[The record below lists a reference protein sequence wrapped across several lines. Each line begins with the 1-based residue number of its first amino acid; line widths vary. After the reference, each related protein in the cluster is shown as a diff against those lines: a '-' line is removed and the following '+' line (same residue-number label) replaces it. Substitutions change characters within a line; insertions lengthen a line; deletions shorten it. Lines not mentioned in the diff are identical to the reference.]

1 MWKRPKYLR
10 NLHESAFIMFFI
22 ILGDADFENA
32 SHTLLEAKLKI
43 VSVCLLMCL
52 EIHQHQ
58 EKCTA
63 HEFPR

>member
-1 MWKRPKYLR
+1 
-10 NLHESAFIMFFI
+10 MFFI

-52 EIHQHQ
+52 ETHQDQ